1 MNFYLI
7 SSELLNIYSEIFH
20 DYKNIKINRI
30 NDKIKSMPI
39 HSKQS
44 CSLNIIREQD
54 IYPIKINN
62 LIPNYV
68 SDLEDSLKFRVMEL
82 FTDKE
87 IKEFD
92 IVEIEED
99 IDLKNFTI
107 EKYMINLNKE
117 QFIFAMIVVSLINM
131 VI

>member
-20 DYKNIKINRI
+20 DYKNIKINGI
-30 NDKIKSMPI
+30 NDKVKSMPI

-62 LIPNYV
+62 LIPNYI
-68 SDLEDSLKFRVMEL
+68 SDLEDSLKFKVIEL

-87 IKEFD
+87 IKDFD
-92 IVEIEED
+92 IVEREED
-99 IDLKNFTI
+99 IDLKKFT
-107 EKYMINLNKE
+107 KE
-117 QFIFAMIVVSLINM
+117 TNILSI
-131 VI
+131 

>member
-1 MNFYLI
+1 MQFKY
-7 SSELLNIYSEIFH
+7 
-20 DYKNIKINRI
+20 YKRTG
-30 NDKIKSMPI
+30 
-39 HSKQS
+39 
-44 CSLNIIREQD
+44 
-54 IYPIKINN
+54 YIKINN

-87 IKEFD
+87 IKVFD

-107 EKYMINLNKE
+107 EKIYDRFKKE
-117 QFIFAMIVVSLINM
+117 QFIFAMFFVDKYGNTGIKYIGNYKSLKQHLRFHNNLLKR
-131 VI
+131 